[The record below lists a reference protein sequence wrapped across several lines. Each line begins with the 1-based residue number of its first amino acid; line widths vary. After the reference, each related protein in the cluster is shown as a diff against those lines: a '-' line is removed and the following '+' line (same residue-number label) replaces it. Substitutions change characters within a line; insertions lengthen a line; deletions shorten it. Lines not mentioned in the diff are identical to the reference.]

1 MALAIIDAHVHIWK
15 TDDILY
21 PASPVLASL
30 PQPGPTAE
38 VLLREMAAN
47 GVDQTVLVQPSNYEF
62 DNRYIARTLQRYP
75 ERFAGVA
82 RIDVVDASA
91 PQRLERWAEEHGL
104 HGLRVAPFR
113 ILQGAWLTNPAFYPL
128 WQKAAALSLPVCFQI
143 SGGRLKALCGYLE
156 PLIVRFPELRVVLD
170 HMGHFEVEKGV
181 ADPGFQALLA
191 LARHERVVIKISGHY
206 ALSHDPYPYRDT
218 WPFIQAIYEHFG
230 AQRMMWGSDFPF
242 ILVYGGYA
250 QSLELIRE
258 QLPFLTDD
266 DKSRIL
272 GGTATA
278 LWPIPPRANDQK
290 G

>member
-1 MALAIIDAHVHIWK
+1 MHPHIVDSHVHIWE

-21 PASPVLASL
+21 PPSPVLASL
-30 PQPGPTAE
+30 PHPGPTAE
-38 VLLREMAAN
+38 VLLQEMTAN
-47 GVDQTVLVQPSNYEF
+47 GVTQAVLVQPSNYEF
-62 DNRYIARTLQRYP
+62 DNRYIARTLRRYP
-75 ERFAGVA
+75 EHFAGVA

-104 HGLRVAPFR
+104 RGLRVAPFR
-113 ILQGAWLTNPAFYPL
+113 ILEGAWLTNPAFYAL

-143 SGGRLKALCGYLE
+143 SRGWLEALCRYLE
-156 PLIVRFPELRVVLD
+156 PLIVRFPELCVVLD

-191 LARHERVVIKISGHY
+191 LARHERVFIKISGHY

-218 WPFIQAIYEHFG
+218 WPFMQAIYEHFG
-230 AQRMMWGSDFPF
+230 PQRMMWGSDFPF
-242 ILVYGGYA
+242 ILVYDGYA
-250 QSLELIRE
+250 RSLELIRE

-266 DKSRIL
+266 AKGWIL
-272 GGTATA
+272 GGTAAT
-278 LWPIPPRANDQK
+278 LWPIPPSIKDQE